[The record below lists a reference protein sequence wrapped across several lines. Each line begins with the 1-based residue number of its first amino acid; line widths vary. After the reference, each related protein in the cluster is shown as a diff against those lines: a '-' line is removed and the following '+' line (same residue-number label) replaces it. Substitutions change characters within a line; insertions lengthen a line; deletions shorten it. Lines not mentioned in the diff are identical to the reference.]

1 MVLENSGVELRGE
14 PCAAGVLH
22 CFRGAAVFWRSIDV
36 EQDHASGRQNAPAR
50 FFGTESKSN
59 SPCLCRKAMC
69 CYELLVFLT
78 DRGISSKMCGLHWNS
93 YNLLRN

>member
-1 MVLENSGVELRGE
+1 
-14 PCAAGVLH
+14 
-22 CFRGAAVFWRSIDV
+22 
-36 EQDHASGRQNAPAR
+36 
-50 FFGTESKSN
+50 
-59 SPCLCRKAMC
+59 MC